1 MHHTVQIALFM
12 HSNSTAKVFC
22 INATT
27 VFDVWNLLKEVLL
40 NFFTNSVHIYVVTV
54 PQLIF
59 LFVFDCVFSIS
70 ITMMLI
76 VRWT

>member
-1 MHHTVQIALFM
+1 MHHTVM
-12 HSNSTAKVFC
+12 HSNSAAKVFC

-27 VFDVWNLLKEVLL
+27 VFDVWHLLKEVLL

-59 LFVFDCVFSIS
+59 FVFDCVFSIS